1 MIKFFRKFRQS
12 LLFEGKTGKY
22 FKYAIGEIIL
32 VVIGILVALQVNNW
46 NESRVQRQKEIVILS
61 ELKKELEDDL
71 ETEFIPAIDY
81 LKETNQRTLKLYSYY
96 REYHN
101 NNSKIIPEDSLNY
114 YLGST
119 TSKWNF
125 ILNLGA
131 YESLK
136 SSGIDIVSNDSL
148 RSKIATIYS
157 THYPETGPRSNT
169 VNNFIDQEIKPILL
183 DNFPLSSTNKHD
195 FLTKNPKFINRVGGV
210 VSVRRQ
216 LIATLSRI
224 KPEIEILIG
233 EISEEIE
240 RIKE

>member
-1 MIKFFRKFRQS
+1 MIKFFRHIRQN
-12 LLFEGKTGKY
+12 LLSEGKTGKY

-81 LKETNQRTLKLYSYY
+81 LKEKNQTTLKLYRYY
-96 REYHN
+96 NEYHN
-101 NNSKIIPEDSLNY
+101 NNNKIIPKDSLNY
-114 YLGST
+114 HLGST
-119 TSKWNF
+119 TLKWSF

-136 SSGIDIVSNDSL
+136 SSGIDIISNDSL

-157 THYPETGPRSNT
+157 TCLLYTSPSPRDS
-169 VNNFIDQEIKPILL
+169 
-183 DNFPLSSTNKHD
+183 
-195 FLTKNPKFINRVGGV
+195 
-210 VSVRRQ
+210 
-216 LIATLSRI
+216 
-224 KPEIEILIG
+224 
-233 EISEEIE
+233 
-240 RIKE
+240 